1 MMFAKQINKQKRD
14 KVNLAKRKQLVKLG
28 LEDMRIHPTVLPT
41 SLKAWNFSKK
51 IQNVILDCS
60 GKICYHSGCPWR
72 GKGGMRRE
80 VMAKGDFSFSCHIH
94 FFKKQKLEKKWHT
107 HTQTEAT
114 FSLLALTP
122 PSLPLCPGLV
132 LQRSVI
138 SHGGWDLFALGVLF
152 SPWKV
157 KESISYSVMSNSLQP
172 HRLYPLSL

>member
-94 FFKKQKLEKKWHT
+94 FFKKQKLEKKMTHT
-107 HTQTEAT
+107 HTNRSNFLLVGTYPSFPASLSWVSSTKISDLTWRLRPVCTGST
-114 FSLLALTP
+114 F
-122 PSLPLCPGLV
+122 LPMKSE
-132 LQRSVI
+132 R
-138 SHGGWDLFALGVLF
+138 
-152 SPWKV
+152 
-157 KESISYSVMSNSLQP
+157 EY
-172 HRLYPLSL
+172 